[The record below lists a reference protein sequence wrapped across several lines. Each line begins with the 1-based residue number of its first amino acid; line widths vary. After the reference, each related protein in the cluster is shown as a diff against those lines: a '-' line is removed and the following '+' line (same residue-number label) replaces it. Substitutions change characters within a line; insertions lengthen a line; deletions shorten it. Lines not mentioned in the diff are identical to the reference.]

1 MKNKY
6 IVSGM
11 TCGRCAAHVTE
22 EVQELDGVTGV
33 SVEWES
39 GEMIIE
45 SEVRIPYDA
54 VVGAVAEAGD
64 YTVVEA

>member
-22 EVQELDGVTGV
+22 EVQELEGVTGV
-33 SVEWES
+33 NVEWES